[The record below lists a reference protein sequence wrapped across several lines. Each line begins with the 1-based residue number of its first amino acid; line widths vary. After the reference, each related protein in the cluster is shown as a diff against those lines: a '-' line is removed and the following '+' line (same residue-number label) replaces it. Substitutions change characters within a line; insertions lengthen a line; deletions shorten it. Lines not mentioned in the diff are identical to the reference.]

1 MTLVVLKYVYEGK
14 LTEDGGSSGELQVK
28 LVSYCPDEVIYCL
41 VNFFGRRVG
50 GRRTR
55 ERVKLVKLECRLLS
69 VVSPSVK
76 LAGAGNFGNVG
87 WY

>member
-41 VNFFGRRVG
+41 VNFLGRRVG
-50 GRRTR
+50 RRGAG
-55 ERVKLVKLECRLLS
+55 ESIELVELECHLLS
-69 VVSPSVK
+69 VASPSVK
-76 LAGAGNFGNVG
+76 LAGAGNGGNVR
-87 WY
+87 